1 MLTVQDDYTD
11 EMEEGEE
18 MYSMSVKL
26 AAANHK
32 TNAPSPPPTLPTSK
46 PSKSRR
52 KPKVKSNPRTE
63 VRTQTETGPFNNFI
77 LLYLF
82 LAFSNF

>member
-1 MLTVQDDYTD
+1 MAIFNHILVYTLVQDDYTD

-32 TNAPSPPPTLPTSK
+32 TNDKIS
-46 PSKSRR
+46 
-52 KPKVKSNPRTE
+52 
-63 VRTQTETGPFNNFI
+63 
-77 LLYLF
+77 LLEKRSDS
-82 LAFSNF
+82 ATVSVDDGHWTMTWMMTRMPV